1 MLTVVLL
8 ISLQSDAWSFIPKPD
23 SFSANAVLDLRSLN
37 EKTAGENGWIKVS
50 KEGDFET
57 ENGKSIRFWAVNT
70 NVAHEK
76 PFKPRPRWSQK
87 EPNLDTHA
95 RFLAKR
101 GVNLIRLH
109 SQIAPSEKQAINEVN
124 QEEVDYIWRAVA
136 SMKKQG
142 IYTLVSPYWMVPTK
156 IPASWGIAGG
166 EQSAAGLLFF
176 DPTLQKAYKGWLR
189 KLLAEK
195 NPYTGIPLSQDPA
208 LAMLSIQNEDSLLFW
223 TVNSI
228 QGEQKKALGK
238 KFFAFALK
246 KYGTESAMKK
256 AWSNNGLPGDSAGVL
271 DFHNIWEMTQK
282 RSGGMHVRL
291 TDQLEFWS
299 KTMYDWNAEVKRF
312 VREDLKSKVLLNATN
327 WKTAD
332 GVHLND
338 AERWSYTACEVDAVN
353 HYVGG
358 IHKGPN
364 EGWSIDVGDKY
375 TSPTAILDPKMI
387 PVNLKQTVGRPMT
400 VTESMWVM
408 PNANAVEAPFFISSY
423 SSLNGV
429 DAYFW
434 FATGDEQWSQ
444 PQSAN
449 GYNDGQQ
456 KWMFGSPDVLG
467 QFPAAAFMFRK
478 GLIRKGNPVVIEN
491 RKISDIFER
500 RTPLI
505 AEESSFDP
513 NRDSGDIAPASNIKA
528 GINPLAFL
536 LGPVE
541 ANLSATS
548 NQSTIDPLVNN
559 LTPNLLKSVTGEVEL
574 STTNMRS
581 TVNSPKAQAAVFAR
595 PQLIQLADVSFNTF
609 NQFGAAYVVSLDDAP
624 IKSSGKILVQI
635 GTRARPTGWREKPT
649 TIQLENKSTVEGFQ
663 IENVGTAPWRLDTPK
678 MTVTIKNP
686 GLKTAKILNENLEE
700 VGKANM
706 TKSSSGVILTFP
718 SAAMYV
724 VLEK

>member
-1 MLTVVLL
+1 MLTAALM
-8 ISLQSDAWSFIPKPD
+8 IAFQSDTWSFNPKPD
-23 SFSANAVLDLRSLN
+23 TFAANAVLDLRSMN
-37 EKTAGENGWIKVS
+37 EKVAGENGWIKVS
-50 KEGDFET
+50 KDGDFET
-57 ENGKSIRFWAVNT
+57 ENGKLIRFWAVNT
-70 NVAHEK
+70 NVARDK
-76 PFKPRPRWSQK
+76 PFKPRPRWSQQ
-87 EPNLDTHA
+87 EPSLDAHA

-109 SQIAPSEKQAINEVN
+109 SQIAPSEKQSIDDVN
-124 QEEVDYIWRAVA
+124 QSEIDWIWRTVA

-156 IPASWGIAGG
+156 IPASWGIPGG
-166 EQSAAGLLFF
+166 AQSAAGLLFF
-176 DPTLQKAYKGWLR
+176 DPTLQKAYKGWLK

-195 NPYTGIPLSQDPA
+195 NPYTGIPLAKEPA

-228 QGEQKKALGK
+228 QGEQRKALGR
-238 KFFAFALK
+238 KFYAFAMK
-246 KYGTESAMKK
+246 KYGSESAMKK
-256 AWSNNGLPGDSAGVL
+256 AWQNNALAGDGTGVL

-282 RSGGMHVRL
+282 RSGGIQARL

-312 VREDLKSKVLLNATN
+312 VREELKSPVLLNATN

-338 AERWSYTACEVDAVN
+338 AERWSYMGCEVDAVN

-375 TSPTAILDPKMI
+375 TSPSAISGPKMI

-408 PNANAVEAPFFISSY
+408 PNGNGVEAPYFVSAY
-423 SSLNGV
+423 SALNGV

-434 FATGDEQWSQ
+434 FATGDEQWSP

-456 KWMFGSPDVLG
+456 KWMFASPDVLG
-467 QFPAAAFMFRK
+467 QFPAAAYMFRK
-478 GLIRKGNPVVIEN
+478 GLIQRGKPVVVEN
-491 RKISDIFER
+491 RKPSDIFER

-513 NRDSGDIAPASNIKA
+513 NRDAGDIAPSSNIKA

-541 ANLSATS
+541 VNLNATD
-548 NQSTIDPLVNN
+548 NQSSVDPMVQSLQ
-559 LTPNLLKSVTGEVEL
+559 PNLLKSVTGELEISSPNQRATL
-574 STTNMRS
+574 
-581 TVNSPKAQAAVFAR
+581 NSPKAQAAVFSR
-595 PQLIQLADVSFNTF
+595 PQLIQLADVSFNTY

-624 IKSSGKILVQI
+624 IKTSGKILVQI
-635 GTRARPTGWREKPT
+635 GTRARPTGWKEKPT
-649 TIQLENKSTVEGFQ
+649 KIQLQDKSTVEGFQ
-663 IENVGTAPWRLDTPK
+663 IESVGKAPWQLDVPNITI
-678 MTVTIKNP
+678 TIKNP
-686 GLKTAKILNENLEE
+686 NLKTAKVLNENLEE
-700 VGKANM
+700 VGKA
-706 TKSSSGVILTFP
+706 TLTRSASNVSLKFP
-718 SAAMYV
+718 NGTMYV